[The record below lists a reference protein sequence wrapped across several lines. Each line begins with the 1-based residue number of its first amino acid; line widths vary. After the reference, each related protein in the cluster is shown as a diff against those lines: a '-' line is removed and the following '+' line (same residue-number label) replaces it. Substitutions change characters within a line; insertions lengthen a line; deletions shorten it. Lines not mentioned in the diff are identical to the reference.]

1 MQYKQAKHDE
11 KKIYKNKIT
20 KSMSCNLI
28 MLYIVLYI
36 RYRRRA
42 KDLSGFF
49 LLKVKHWQFIEGC
62 PPRNLRRLVVK
73 KLIIRSTCTLNLKIW
88 FIKAIE

>member
-36 RYRRRA
+36 RYRRRT
-42 KDLSGFF
+42 KDLSVFSAKSET
-49 LLKVKHWQFIEGC
+49 LAIH
-62 PPRNLRRLVVK
+62 RRVS
-73 KLIIRSTCTLNLKIW
+73 ST
-88 FIKAIE
+88 